1 MNMTTCCRLLAPIL
15 VVTGAVFAHAETK
28 TEPKIKPQVAI
39 TTNAVEVTVTVD
51 PALRKFPGQF
61 EDSIA
66 EGRRW
71 AEKNRTEAAKARRDE
86 PEFFHKGR
94 RWTFERSYDLRSVVG
109 RYISV
114 LRDDG
119 TYTGGAHPNSYT
131 NTILWDRD
139 ARRRVNI
146 RPLFR
151 ETADNGPTMTAL
163 AQLARVAVAAEK
175 LQRDTINVD
184 VPKEKLTPESLAKLD
199 QFISGGIEPSLLKIG
214 PISLA
219 PISGGIE
226 PSLLKMGPISLAP
239 STQADKSSG
248 LTFHYSPYAV
258 GAYAEGPYTVFVPW
272 TAFQSYLSPQGTGI
286 FGGQRPESDNIQ

>member
-1 MNMTTCCRLLAPIL
+1 MTMTTCCRLLAPIL
-15 VVTGAVFAHAETK
+15 VVVAAASAQAATKAETK
-28 TEPKIKPQVAI
+28 TKPQVTI
-39 TTNAVEVTVTVD
+39 STKAVEVTVTVD
-51 PALRKFPGQF
+51 PALRKYPGLF
-61 EDSIA
+61 ENNLT

-71 AEKNRTEAAKARRDE
+71 AARNRTEATKAQRDE
-86 PEFFHKGR
+86 PEFFREGR
-94 RWTFERSYDLRSVVG
+94 RWTFERSYNLRSAVG

-119 TYTGGAHPNSYT
+119 TYTGGAHPNSYM

-151 ETADNGPTMTAL
+151 ETAGNGPTMTAL
-163 AQLARVAVAAEK
+163 AQLARLAVAAEK
-175 LQRDTINVD
+175 LKRDAIIVD

-199 QFISGGIEPSLLKIG
+199 QFIADGIEPSLLKIG
-214 PISLA
+214 PV
-219 PISGGIE
+219 
-226 PSLLKMGPISLAP
+226 SLAP
-239 STQADKSSG
+239 STEDGKSSG

-272 TAFQSYLSPQGTGI
+272 TGFQSHLSPQGLAI
-286 FGGQRPESDNIQ
+286 FGGQRPESDNIE

>member
-1 MNMTTCCRLLAPIL
+1 MAFCSGRKARAIGTLC
-15 VVTGAVFAHAETK
+15 VVIGIIAVAHAETK
-28 TEPKIKPQVAI
+28 TKPQIAVD
-39 TTNAVEVTVTVD
+39 TNAVEVTVTVD
-51 PALRKFPGQF
+51 PALRKYPGLF
-61 EDSIA
+61 EDNLT

-71 AEKNRTEAAKARRDE
+71 AERNRSEAAKARRDE
-86 PEFFHKGR
+86 PEFFREGR
-94 RWTFERSYDLRSVVG
+94 RWTFERAYTLRSAVG

-175 LQRDTINVD
+175 LKRDAINVD

-199 QFISGGIEPSLLKIG
+199 QFIADGIEPSLLKIG

-219 PISGGIE
+219 P
-226 PSLLKMGPISLAP
+226 
-239 STQADKSSG
+239 STEAGKSSG

-258 GAYAEGPYTVFVPW
+258 GAYAEGPYTAFVPW
-272 TAFQSYLSPQGTGI
+272 TAFQPYLTPQGVAI
-286 FGGQRPESDNIQ
+286 FGGQRPESDNIE